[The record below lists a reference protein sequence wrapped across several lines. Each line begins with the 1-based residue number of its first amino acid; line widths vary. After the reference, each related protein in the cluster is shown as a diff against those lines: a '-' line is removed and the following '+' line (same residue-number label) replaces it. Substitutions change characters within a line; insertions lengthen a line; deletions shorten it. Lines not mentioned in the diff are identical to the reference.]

1 MNKSKKRISTRAMTI
16 LGILTAIE
24 IIMAFTP
31 LGSIPIGPIV
41 ATLAHIPVIIA
52 GVTLGT
58 YAGAYMGALFGLL
71 SFIVHTMMPTITSFI
86 FTPFF
91 SLGEAGGNP
100 LSLVICFVPR
110 IVLGISAGLLF
121 ELIAKRDTR
130 KYAAYIIASVVPS
143 LLHTVLVLGGVY
155 LFFGETYAAAIG
167 QAYDALLGL
176 IFTVLLT
183 NGIPEAI
190 LAAILAVAVGKALE
204 KLARRAG

>member
-1 MNKSKKRISTRAMTI
+1 MNTNTKRTPTRTLTI

-31 LGSIPIGPIV
+31 LGSLPIGPIV

-52 GVTLGT
+52 GVTLGV

-71 SFIVHTMMPTITSFI
+71 SFIVNTMMPNLTSFI
-86 FTPFF
+86 FTPLY
-91 SLGEAGGNP
+91 SVGEVSGNA

-110 IVLGISAGLLF
+110 ILLGVAAGLLF
-121 ELIAKRDTR
+121 KLIATHDKRR
-130 KYAAYIIASVVPS
+130 YGAYLISAVAAS

-155 LFFGETYAAAIG
+155 LFFGADYASVIG
-167 QAYDALLGL
+167 QAYEVLLGL
-176 IFTVLLT
+176 IFTVVLT

-190 LAAILAVAVGKALE
+190 LAAVCAVAVGKAL
-204 KLARRAG
+204 